1 MKSAELKPFKVGYG
15 DEKIVFHPRMAT
27 VAEVDDVNQQLN
39 DIADS
44 DDQKYQ
50 KDFDIRIT
58 AISEWSAEAPQK
70 LVKIKG
76 EFQRQPLIEDAES
89 TLDAMKRFFGDR
101 TPENERVIRAAYNAY
116 NLQFNPE
123 IDFL

>member
-1 MKSAELKPFKVGYG
+1 MKPAELKPFKVGYG

-44 DDQKYQ
+44 DELKYT
-50 KDFDIRIT
+50 KDFDIRL
-58 AISEWSAEAPQK
+58 AAVSEWSAEAPEK
-70 LVKIKG
+70 LVKVKG
-76 EFQRQPLIEDAES
+76 EFIREPLVENAES
-89 TLDAMKRFFGDR
+89 ALDAMKRYFGDR
-101 TPENERVIRAAYNAY
+101 TPESERIIRAAYNAF